1 MTAQELKNSILQLAI
16 QGKLVKQD
24 PNDEPASVLLEK
36 IKEERKKLI
45 KEKKIKKEKYSEIY
59 KDPSDNHYYEKFDD
73 GTVNDITEEIPF
85 DIPDSWRWVRL
96 KDLCTY
102 IFSGKNPK
110 YSKSKNSNFVIGQ
123 KNNQDYGI
131 NLDGIKYCTD
141 EFIQNYPEEMYLK
154 SNDILLNTLGGG
166 TVGRSGIFNLNTRN
180 KYITDGHLFVF
191 RTINKEISN
200 YLLMFFKYNRKFI
213 EKNAN
218 GSTNQMFL
226 KLDNVKKYL
235 ISLPTENEIKRII
248 TKYNNLLLLLEKYDN
263 TYNRLEKLNNSYK
276 EELKKSILQYS
287 IQGKLVKQDPND
299 EPADVLINKI
309 LDEKRELIKSKQ
321 IKKENLSVIYKD
333 STDNQFYEKFDDG
346 TINNITEE
354 IPFEIPDNW
363 AWTRIRNLSKIITKG
378 SSPSWQGVK
387 YIEKSRNSI
396 LFITSENVGKN
407 KIVKDNMKYLEKKF
421 NEIQPRSILER
432 NDILTNIVGASIGRS
447 CIYDLEYEDTNI
459 NQAVCL
465 IRLTNKE
472 LNNYVLSYL
481 NSPFCYKNLLINSVE
496 TARPNISLNTIGN
509 LLVSLPPINEQKEIV
524 LKLNNII
531 DKLETAE

>member
-1 MTAQELKNSILQLAI
+1 MVNGYAYIGTKDVNFDNSINYDNGIKIPFEAQKFKIAHRNSTLLCIEGGSAGRKIGYLEQDVCFGNKLATITSFIVNSKYIFYLLQSTLLFNFFKI
-16 QGKLVKQD
+16 NITGIIGGVSINKLKTLIIPLPPLKEQQRIIEKYENILPYIRRYYD
-24 PNDEPASVLLEK
+24 IYERLEK
-36 IKEERKKLI
+36 INNKNKK
-45 KEKKIKKEKYSEIY
+45 
-59 KDPSDNHYYEKFDD
+59 
-73 GTVNDITEEIPF
+73 
-85 DIPDSWRWVRL
+85 
-96 KDLCTY
+96 
-102 IFSGKNPK
+102 
-110 YSKSKNSNFVIGQ
+110 
-123 KNNQDYGI
+123 
-131 NLDGIKYCTD
+131 
-141 EFIQNYPEEMYLK
+141 
-154 SNDILLNTLGGG
+154 
-166 TVGRSGIFNLNTRN
+166 
-180 KYITDGHLFVF
+180 
-191 RTINKEISN
+191 
-200 YLLMFFKYNRKFI
+200 
-213 EKNAN
+213 
-218 GSTNQMFL
+218 
-226 KLDNVKKYL
+226 
-235 ISLPTENEIKRII
+235 
-248 TKYNNLLLLLEKYDN
+248 
-263 TYNRLEKLNNSYK
+263 
-276 EELKKSILQYS
+276 ELKKSILQYT

-309 LDEKRELIKSKQ
+309 LSEKRKLIKSKK

-346 TINNITEE
+346 TIKNITDE

-363 AWTRIRNLSKIITKG
+363 AWTKIKNLSKIITKG

-421 NEIQPRSILER
+421 NKIQPRSILEK

-465 IRLTNKE
+465 IRLINKE
-472 LNNYVLSYL
+472 LNNYVLSFL

-509 LLVSLPPINEQKEIV
+509 LLIPLPPINEQKEIV

>member
-59 KDPSDNHYYEKFDD
+59 KDPSDNHYYEKFED

-96 KDLCTY
+96 KNIARL
-102 IFSGKNPK
+102 FSGYAFKGQDLTDTK
-110 YSKSKNSNFVIGQ
+110 QVRVIRISDFDDNRL
-123 KNNQDYGI
+123 KNNKI
-131 NLDGIKYCTD
+131 VRID
-141 EFIQNYPEEMYLK
+141 ENKIYDKFIIENN
-154 SNDILLNTLGGG
+154 SILLAMTGG
-166 TVGRSGIFNLNTRN
+166 TVGKSILLKNIKEKMYLNQRIVSISQLYSFICIDYLDLNIQSPYIQQLINDNKNSTNDNISMNLINNFLIPLPPFNEQQQ
-180 KYITDGHLFVF
+180 I
-191 RTINKEISN
+191 INKIKN
-200 YLLMFFKYNRKFI
+200 VLLYIEKYNFIYRKL
-213 EKNAN
+213 
-218 GSTNQMFL
+218 T
-226 KLDNVKKYL
+226 
-235 ISLPTENEIKRII
+235 R
-248 TKYNNLLLLLEKYDN
+248 
-263 TYNRLEKLNNSYK
+263 LNNSYK
-276 EELKKSILQYS
+276 EELKKSILQYA

-309 LDEKRELIKSKQ
+309 LSEKRELIKSKK

-333 STDNQFYEKFDDG
+333 SKDNQFYEKFDDG
-346 TINNITEE
+346 TIKNITDE

-363 AWTRIRNLSKIITKG
+363 AWTKIKNLSKIITKG

-421 NEIQPRSILER
+421 NKIQPRSILEK

-465 IRLTNKE
+465 IRLINKE
-472 LNNYVLSYL
+472 LNNYVLSFL

-509 LLVSLPPINEQKEIV
+509 LLIPLPPINEQKEIV